1 MCTVPGV
8 LRRLT
13 GFMCSKLER
22 PAPENALRGSFE
34 AQDKSGRAR
43 WGTRKICSLRPR
55 SPRAAVL
62 ALIIGILTVLAAA
75 QPAKADYAVLRSG
88 QRLHITGWQA
98 LGDTVRLDLPGGSV
112 TIASD
117 ELAAIE
123 PEDVF
128 GESAQRDPDVPY
140 SAQIQNAART
150 YGLDPALIS
159 SVIAVESNF
168 NTRAVSKKSALGLM
182 QLLPET
188 AAQMAVP
195 NAFDP
200 AQNIN
205 GGTRYLRQL
214 LDRYKQ
220 NLSLALAAYNA
231 GPGRVD
237 FYHGVP
243 PIAETRSYISR
254 VITRLQSQPNLMRE
268 FFNDPA
274 SQAPPHAEAAK

>member
-1 MCTVPGV
+1 M
-8 LRRLT
+8 
-13 GFMCSKLER
+13 
-22 PAPENALRGSFE
+22 AA
-34 AQDKSGRAR
+34 AR
-43 WGTRKICSLRPR
+43 KTRSLWPR
-55 SPRAAVL
+55 NPRAAVL
-62 ALIIGILTVLAAA
+62 AFVIGILTVLCAS

-88 QRLHITGWQA
+88 QRLHITGWQT

-112 TIASD
+112 TIAAD

-123 PEDVF
+123 PEDKF
-128 GESAQRDPDVPY
+128 GESAQRESEVPF
-140 SAQIQNAART
+140 STQIRNAANN
-150 YGLDPALIS
+150 YSLDPALVA

-168 NTRAVSKKSALGLM
+168 NPRAVSKKSALGLM
-182 QLLPET
+182 QLLPGT

-243 PIAETRSYISR
+243 PIAETRSYINR
-254 VITRLQSQPNLMRE
+254 VIERLQSQPNLMKQ
-268 FFNDPA
+268 FFSDSA
-274 SQAPPHAEAAK
+274 SQASPHDSATK

>member
-1 MCTVPGV
+1 MPVACT
-8 LRRLT
+8 
-13 GFMCSKLER
+13 
-22 PAPENALRGSFE
+22 LRGLLRQPRGLISSALKAPTPKNE
-34 AQDKSGRAR
+34 G
-43 WGTRKICSLRPR
+43 WGTRKTHTWRLR
-55 SPRAAVL
+55 SPKAAIL
-62 ALIIGILTVLAAA
+62 ALIIGILTALSAA

-98 LGDTVRLDLPGGSV
+98 LGDTVRLDVPGGSV
-112 TIASD
+112 TIAAD
-117 ELAAIE
+117 QLAAIE
-123 PEDVF
+123 PEDRF
-128 GESAQRDPDVPY
+128 GDSAQRETDVPY
-140 SAQIQNAART
+140 SEQIRNAANN
-150 YGLDPALIS
+150 YSLDPALVA

-168 NTRAVSKKSALGLM
+168 NPRAVSKKSALGLM

-243 PIAETRSYISR
+243 PIAETRSYINR
-254 VITRLQSQPNLMRE
+254 VIERLQSQPNLMRE
-268 FFNDPA
+268 FFSDSA
-274 SQAPPHAEAAK
+274 SQASPPVAATK

>member
-1 MCTVPGV
+1 MPVV
-8 LRRLT
+8 RKT
-13 GFMCSKLER
+13 G
-22 PAPENALRGSFE
+22 
-34 AQDKSGRAR
+34 
-43 WGTRKICSLRPR
+43 WLRPR
-55 SPRAAVL
+55 SRRVAAP
-62 ALIIGILTVLAAA
+62 AFIIGMLTALGTA

-88 QRLHITGWQA
+88 QRLHITGWQN
-98 LGDTVRLDLPGGSV
+98 LGDAVRLDLPGGSV
-112 TIASD
+112 TIAAD
-117 ELAAIE
+117 ELAEIE

-168 NTRAVSKKSALGLM
+168 NSRAVSKTSALGLM
-182 QLLPET
+182 QLLPGT

-200 AQNIN
+200 EQNIN

-220 NLSLALAAYNA
+220 DLGLALAAYNP

-237 FYHGVP
+237 FYHGIP

-254 VITRLQSQPNLMRE
+254 VITRLQSQPSLMKQ
-268 FFNDPA
+268 FFSDSTN
-274 SQAPPHAEAAK
+274 QAATGAAAAK